1 MSHGARDRL
10 VASARWDDVQPITSP
25 MPLLPHAAAQAIQHF
40 GYRAVALA
48 TGIESIGVP
57 FPGETTLIATAIY
70 AGTTHKL
77 SIYLVVAAAA
87 AGAIIG
93 DNIGYWIGR
102 ELGLHVLRRYGRY
115 IRLTEPRLKLG
126 RYLFARHGGKVVFF
140 ARFVSVLRTFAA
152 LLAGANQMD
161 WKRFLVFNAAGGIVW
176 ASVYGF
182 AAYYLGDSLDQI
194 TGPVGIG
201 LLAAAGVAVI
211 VGIVFLRRH
220 EAELEERAE
229 RAFPKAA
236 E

>member
-1 MSHGARDRL
+1 
-10 VASARWDDVQPITSP
+10 

-176 ASVYGF
+176 ASAYGF

-211 VGIVFLRRH
+211 VGIIFLRRH